1 MMDTHEFLTAKL
13 RRRAEANGTDIA
25 LGFLEDG
32 REISQSFTVE
42 ALETRINDVAHVLVE
57 ALKPTDRVLLLFP
70 PGLDFVVGFLACLR
84 AGRIAVPAIPPEPHK
99 PARSLARLG
108 HLVDDAGPAMVL
120 CSTAVEPFRP
130 ILEASIPNLS
140 RLPWIDVSTVPHS
153 PHSVDD
159 PHEDGLAF
167 LQYTSGSTADP
178 KGVRIMRRNLN
189 HNLWVIHGVAP
200 AKPEASVS
208 WLPQFHDMGLIEGIL
223 LPLDGGWP
231 AWLMPPWAFLQ
242 RPLVWLEAIQRFGAM
257 RSGGPNF
264 AYDLCIRKISL
275 EARAKLDLSCWKQ
288 AYCGAEP
295 IRSATL
301 SAFADAFA
309 PAKFSAANWFPCYGL
324 AEHTVLATCRTH
336 EPHLVESVS
345 TMRLARGKAALAKP
359 FERAVDVVCVGEI
372 PPAVTAVVVD
382 SESKPLPDGRV
393 GEIYLQSGSVAD
405 GYWQDEE
412 STNEVFRAK
421 LQVPKTSGGLSGYFL
436 RTGDLG
442 YRRKKQLFIVGRRKD
457 VLIVHGRNHHAHDV
471 ERTAEAAHPAI
482 RRGCVC
488 AVMAPNDDNV
498 ETLPVVVCEVDGGI
512 TDEKKSEI
520 TTAVHRAVTFEHGIS
535 VNVAL
540 VAKHTI
546 PKTSSGKLQRR
557 ATAHLVAQGSIS
569 VPRQTS
575 SLMYSMNE
583 SEESVEIARLA
594 ICRVSGLAPHEIDIQ
609 LPPSQLALDS
619 LQTVDAITEI
629 GRLLGRSI
637 SISDWSD
644 APSLSALIE
653 GVPRGAVPWQAHLD
667 RALPVFTRKNKT
679 NAETVLV
686 TGGTGLIGKALVEA
700 LRSTGLRVW
709 KLAREATGAGA
720 IAGDISVPRFG
731 LDADR
736 YRALCENVDVVM
748 HVAGAINWV
757 LPYGSLVPTN
767 VNGTDH
773 VLDFCAASGA
783 RIVHVSSQ
791 IVAHGKDDSPNVV
804 IDDDESPAILR
815 DRIAHLPLG
824 YAQSKAVSEWRVQKA
839 RENGLDATVVRPG
852 LIPAALDDANP
863 EDIVSILVRTFVEAG
878 AAPNVDW
885 PFSICPLDHLVRV
898 LVSLV
903 NEGPPLI
910 HVTDES
916 RSSREIITWLVVA
929 GYEVQLVPWA
939 TWLDVLETRGLHQR
953 SPLRGLWPFIKSGAL
968 LEYARENRALVH
980 VREAYRVKEPLDP
993 AFIDERIRAWQQTGW
1008 LKKPLRRGV
1017 QATTASRALPKT
1029 PRQVLVNGKLHA
1041 VVHAE
1046 VEPNISGSGILS
1058 RLAAGFCNR
1067 PVGIYP
1073 ASLTLDDGRNLDVV
1087 LKASARGDELRAL
1100 CTTVAR
1106 VTNPKLADALEQNG
1120 KWLDVGAAESRERAL
1135 YRFTNGSLAKFIP
1148 FCHSTFDAIDHD
1160 TPLVL
1165 ERLRAGNQVEKLDAV
1180 DAPWPVE
1187 QVRQVALA
1195 MGRMHAAYR
1204 ERLDKLAEIPWA
1216 RPLRTE
1222 ATTLLPLWQALFAH
1236 ARTQI
1241 PKDIADVA
1249 ERLLPDIS
1257 WAEAL
1262 VRIAP
1267 TLLHNDANPRNLAVR
1282 TGPGSGIVLYDWELS
1297 TIGPATRDLA
1307 EWLCFTLSPTVNEN
1321 SAFALVRAH
1330 ADIALPGLNDRD
1342 LRAAFYASLAWF
1354 FFDRLT
1360 TYTVVSPIFDLPWLE
1375 RVFET
1380 WQRLVRTFEPNSRNA
1395 PQ

>member
-1 MMDTHEFLTAKL
+1 MMDIREFLTAKL
-13 RRRAEANGTDIA
+13 RRRAEKNGTDIA

-32 REISQSFTVE
+32 CEISQSFTVE
-42 ALETRINDVAHVLVE
+42 ELETRINDVAHVLVHS
-57 ALKPTDRVLLLFP
+57 LKPTDRVLLLFP
-70 PGLDFVVGFLACLR
+70 PGLEFVVGFLACLR

-120 CSTAVEPFRP
+120 CSAAVEPFRP
-130 ILEASIPNLS
+130 ILEASIPHLS
-140 RLPWIDVSTVPHS
+140 RLPWIDVSNVPHS
-153 PHSVDD
+153 AHAVDD
-159 PHEDGLAF
+159 PREDGLAF

-200 AKPEASVS
+200 AKPDASVS

-242 RPLVWLEAIQRFGAM
+242 RPLAWLEAIQRFGAM

-336 EPHLVESVS
+336 EPHLVENVS
-345 TMRLARGKAALAKP
+345 TMRLARGKAELAKP
-359 FERAVDVVCVGEI
+359 FERSVDVVCVGEI

-412 STNEVFRAK
+412 STNEVFRAT
-421 LQVPKTSGGLSGYFL
+421 LQVPKTNRKSSGYFL

-442 YRRKKQLFIVGRRKD
+442 YRRKNQLFIVGRRKD

-488 AVMAPNDDNV
+488 AVMGPPDDNG
-498 ETLPVVVCEVDGGI
+498 ETHPVVVCEVDGTI
-512 TDEKKSEI
+512 TNEKQIEI
-520 TTAVHRAVTFEHGIS
+520 TNAVHRSVTFEHGIS
-535 VNVAL
+535 VHIAL
-540 VAKHTI
+540 VTKHTI

-557 ATAHLVAQGSIS
+557 ATAHHVARGDIE
-569 VPRQTS
+569 VPRQTPPA
-575 SLMYSMNE
+575 MIPA
-583 SEESVEIARLA
+583 SETGEALDLARLA
-594 ICRVSGLAPHEIDIQ
+594 ICRVTGLAPNEIDAQ
-609 LPPSQLALDS
+609 LPPAQLALDS

-629 GRLLGRSI
+629 SRQIGRSI
-637 SISDWSD
+637 SITEWSD

-653 GVPRGAVPWQAHLD
+653 GGPTGVIPWKTHLD
-667 RALPVFTRKNKT
+667 RPLPIFSRKKAT
-679 NAETVLV
+679 KRGPILV
-686 TGGTGLIGKALVEA
+686 TGGTGLIGKALVAA
-700 LRSTGLRVW
+700 LQTTGRRVW
-709 KLAREATGAGA
+709 VLARGASGDGA
-720 IAGDISVPRFG
+720 ISGDISRPQFG
-731 LDADR
+731 LDDNR
-736 YRALCENVDVVM
+736 YQALCADVDVVM
-748 HVAGAINWV
+748 HIAGAINWV

-767 VNGTDH
+767 VNGTEH
-773 VLDFCAASGA
+773 VLEFCAASGA
-783 RIVHVSSQ
+783 RLVHVSSQ
-791 IVAHGKDDSPNVV
+791 IVAHGKNDSPKVTVN
-804 IDDDESPAILR
+804 DDEEPAVLR
-815 DRIAHLPLG
+815 DRIARLPLG

-839 RENGLDATVVRPG
+839 REYGLHATVVRPG

-863 EDIVSILVRTFVEAG
+863 EDIVSILVRTFVDAG
-878 AAPNVDW
+878 AAPNIDW
-885 PFSICPLDHLVRV
+885 PFSVCPLDHLVNV
-898 LVSLV
+898 LVHLV
-903 NEGPPLI
+903 DDGQPLV

-929 GYEVQLVPWA
+929 GYEVRLVSWTEWIDA
-939 TWLDVLETRGLHQR
+939 VESRCLHKR
-953 SPLRGLWPFIKSGAL
+953 SPLHGLWPFIKNDAL
-968 LEYARENRALVH
+968 LEYARENRASVQ
-980 VREAYRVKEPLDP
+980 VSKAFRVMEPLDP

-1008 LKKPLRRGV
+1008 LGQPLRRGV

-1029 PRQVLVNGKLHA
+1029 PRQVIVNEKLHS
-1041 VVHAE
+1041 VVRAD

-1067 PVGIYP
+1067 PIGIYP

-1106 VTNPKLADALEQNG
+1106 VTNPKLADALEKQG

-1148 FCHSTFDAIDHD
+1148 FCHSTFDTNDQDI
-1160 TPLVL
+1160 PLVL

-1180 DAPWPVE
+1180 DAPWPLE

-1222 ATTLLPLWQALFAH
+1222 ATALLPLWQALFAH

-1241 PKDIADVA
+1241 PAEISEVA
-1249 ERLLPDIS
+1249 ERLLQDIS
-1257 WAEAL
+1257 WARAL
-1262 VRIAP
+1262 TKIAP

-1282 TGPGSGIVLYDWELS
+1282 IGSGSGIVLYDWELS
-1297 TIGPATRDLA
+1297 AIGPATRDLA
-1307 EWLCFTLSPTVNEN
+1307 EWLCFTLSPTATSDDVF
-1321 SAFALVRAH
+1321 SLVRAH
-1330 ADIALPGLNDRD
+1330 ADIALPGLNDHD
-1342 LRAAFYASLAWF
+1342 LRAAFLASLAWF

-1375 RVFET
+1375 RVFAT
-1380 WQRLVRTFEPNSRNA
+1380 WQRLIPSFEPNSGHA
-1395 PQ
+1395 SQ